1 MRKRYPAVSSVLAYT
16 AHPPED
22 HRVQTTTTQFDV
34 IVVGRRFAGLL
45 TAALLA
51 RAELRVGVIDFDA
64 PEPPTTSPILGLHS
78 ASIVRRVLD
87 ACGLWLDVRARLS
100 ARPSAVSVA
109 LPDRRFRLEPNLEAR
124 GRELGLG
131 FADAREEML
140 ALMERVAGY
149 GGGLDALLASDVPL
163 PPSGFAE
170 RRAVTRA
177 LREVSATQLVDEP
190 RRWTE
195 HRALR
200 GFVGAALAV
209 AGRDDDPD
217 GPMSPGGVRAVWHVC
232 HGVYAARDPAAQPD
246 PWAAME
252 SAAVI
257 RCAAHGVVVEERRRT
272 SGAALEGD
280 LFELRLGRGSR
291 WRSAALVVDLDDH
304 RLQALFGLEVDPAN
318 EAAVALEVDSPRPTR
333 PRPFAAPLGWV
344 PGPGSRGYLVT
355 EAPAYRGD
363 AALRVSATA
372 SIVTQPW
379 PSDLIPCE
387 WPGREVAVA
396 PSPPVGERPPL
407 GLFRALPRK
416 VPARVLR
423 VGAWSAPG
431 LGLESH
437 ALTAHQ
443 AARRVERQVRGSS
456 LLGFLRSP

>member
-1 MRKRYPAVSSVLAYT
+1 M
-16 AHPPED
+16 
-22 HRVQTTTTQFDV
+22 QTTTTQFDV

-51 RAELRVGVIDFDA
+51 RAELRVGVIDFDSS
-64 PEPPTTSPILGLHS
+64 EPPTTAPVLGLHS
-78 ASIVRRVLD
+78 AAIVRRVLD

-140 ALMERVAGY
+140 ALMERVAGF
-149 GGGLDALLASDVPL
+149 GGGLDALLSSDVPL

-200 GFVGAALAV
+200 GFVGATLAV

-217 GPMSPGGVRAVWHVC
+217 GPMSPAGARAVWHVC
-232 HGVYAARDPAAQPD
+232 HGVYAARDPVAQPD
-246 PWAAME
+246 PWAALE
-252 SAAVI
+252 AAATI

-272 SGAALEGD
+272 SAAALEGD

-291 WRSAALVVDLDDH
+291 WRSTALVVDLDDH
-304 RLQALFGLEVDPAN
+304 RLQALFGLEVDPLNA
-318 EAAVALEVDSPRPTR
+318 AAVALEVDSLRPTR
-333 PRPFAAPLGWV
+333 PQPFAAPLGWV

-355 EAPAYRGD
+355 EAPSNRGD
-363 AALRVSATA
+363 TALCVSAPA
-372 SIVTQPW
+372 SVVSQPW
-379 PSDLIPCE
+379 PSELVPCE
-387 WPGREVAVA
+387 WPGREISVA

-407 GLFRALPRK
+407 GLFRPLPRK
-416 VPARVLR
+416 IPARVQR
-423 VGAWSAPG
+423 VGNWAAPG

-437 ALTAHQ
+437 TLTAHQ
-443 AARRVERQVRGSS
+443 AARRVERLVRGSS
-456 LLGFLRSP
+456 LLDFLRSP